1 MLIYLQHNVLE
12 RKTSLAKHTC
22 KQCEEQEEGLPLWM
36 ATFADMMTLLFA
48 FFVLLYSMS
57 SPNPVKYAA
66 FANSMAEKTGGST
79 DQEMEFEP
87 LKDQSEIKQELEELI
102 EDLDMGEKAKITQDP
117 RGVALELDGDIC
129 FGSGSVVLKDELKKT
144 LDTASIELMS
154 NPKDLRSILV
164 EGHTDNQN
172 PTGKIAERYP
182 TNWELSSARAA
193 NVVNYLIFKGVM
205 SGRLTASGYA
215 DRWPSGAKWSEV
227 RSGKIDDL
235 AIEENNATLDQR
247 VNNRRIKII
256 FGVK

>member
-1 MLIYLQHNVLE
+1 MLICLQHNDHE

-57 SPNPVKYAA
+57 SPDPVKYAA

-102 EDLDMGEKAKITQDP
+102 EDLDMGEKAKVTQDP

-129 FGSGSVVLKDELKKT
+129 FIITSLPT
-144 LDTASIELMS
+144 L
-154 NPKDLRSILV
+154 
-164 EGHTDNQN
+164 
-172 PTGKIAERYP
+172 
-182 TNWELSSARAA
+182 
-193 NVVNYLIFKGVM
+193 
-205 SGRLTASGYA
+205 SGY
-215 DRWPSGAKWSEV
+215 V
-227 RSGKIDDL
+227 RTKSNCNL
-235 AIEENNATLDQR
+235 
-247 VNNRRIKII
+247 
-256 FGVK
+256 

>member
-1 MLIYLQHNVLE
+1 M
-12 RKTSLAKHTC
+12 
-22 KQCEEQEEGLPLWM
+22 
-36 ATFADMMTLLFA
+36 
-48 FFVLLYSMS
+48 
-57 SPNPVKYAA
+57 
-66 FANSMAEKTGGST
+66 
-79 DQEMEFEP
+79 
-87 LKDQSEIKQELEELI
+87 
-102 EDLDMGEKAKITQDP
+102 
-117 RGVALELDGDIC
+117 
-129 FGSGSVVLKDELKKT
+129 
-144 LDTASIELMS
+144 
-154 NPKDLRSILV
+154 

-215 DRWPSGAKWSEV
+215 DRWPSGVKWSEV

-235 AIEENNATLDQR
+235 AIEEYNTTLDQR